1 MEKFSLFQAFGQMET
16 GPSSIPEGVCWM
28 KRWLGGECL
37 AVRRYLRT
45 EQTKSTL
52 AMLEFTIQIW
62 G

>member
-1 MEKFSLFQAFGQMET
+1 
-16 GPSSIPEGVCWM
+16 M